1 MTLPLS
7 AGSVEAAFTKPP
19 FDENSVYGLM
29 CAISRQKLNYSSHVP
44 QGRNFRDARPAADG
58 LKNKISG
65 VELRSSQITYW
76 KIVNAWFFK
85 LASCY
90 LGSAILSI

>member
-44 QGRNFRDARPAADG
+44 QGRNFRDARPAVEEQSFG
-58 LKNKISG
+58 RG
-65 VELRSSQITYW
+65 VLS
-76 KIVNAWFFK
+76 N
-85 LASCY
+85 Y
-90 LGSAILSI
+90 LLENCQRFGFQACQLLPM